1 MKIEHVAPWTKDI
14 EKMKLFYEKYFNG
27 KSGEKYTNT
36 SKKYC
41 SYFLC
46 FESGARLE
54 LMQKEGI
61 SEFKKE
67 IMEEFI
73 GISHIAFKVN
83 SEKEV
88 DELTNILSD
97 NRYTIMGNPRK
108 TGDGYYESVI
118 LDPDG
123 NRVEIV
129 Y

>member
-1 MKIEHVAPWTKDI
+1 
-14 EKMKLFYEKYFNG
+14 
-27 KSGEKYTNT
+27 
-36 SKKYC
+36 
-41 SYFLC
+41 
-46 FESGARLE
+46 
-54 LMQKEGI
+54 
-61 SEFKKE
+61 
-67 IMEEFI
+67 MEEFI